1 MSRSADLTQG
11 ATVLLTGAVKSR
23 SQTEEFP
30 LLPTSCNIYYI
41 IQAVGFSLALFFEV
55 DKLGDRA
62 NKDCAFEHRSC
73 RSEGLLCGNLG
84 RK

>member
-1 MSRSADLTQG
+1 MSWSSDLTKDPT
-11 ATVLLTGAVKSR
+11 ALLTGTLKRR
-23 SQTEEFP
+23 SQCEELP
-30 LLPTSCNIYYI
+30 LFPTSCNIYYI
-41 IQAVGFSLALFFEV
+41 IQVVGFSLALFFEV

-62 NKDCAFEHRSC
+62 NKDCAFEHGSC